1 MHFTDRIVQYIEEQQ
16 LDLKH
21 LTIILPSERA
31 IKYISASFF
40 KQKGRPLLAPRMIT
54 IDRWVKELSTK
65 VIIDRTRLLVKLFS
79 IQMENPVDPKDTSFD
94 EFQTWGQTLLAD
106 FDEIDRYLL
115 DPKVVFRNLADIR
128 EIENW
133 SFNSTEPTPA
143 QQRFMA
149 FWDRLPSYYQKLNQA
164 LDKEGMCYAGKA
176 YRELTE
182 QIDRVFQTD
191 KDRVFLFAGFNAL
204 SAAERSIMKQL
215 HRMGRAHILID
226 ADVYYLNDPLHEAG
240 SFLRDLRTDLDL
252 KELPF
257 VTDRLVKEAKEF
269 NIIECVQQTGQVKAA
284 SSVLNKMTKEE
295 LSETLVLLADESLV
309 VPFLRN
315 IPSRVGKANISLGLP
330 IRNTAVRTWIELMF
344 SIQEHKQR
352 FRTEALYFQDVQ
364 NIWNHPFVTAI
375 MTDFE
380 RQEVTRLELMAVE
393 RNHIF
398 RNTDSLKV
406 SDKMDTLLGIISV
419 NWDADWVKAISALRT
434 GLTYLEANFSE
445 DDTFNKAL
453 IAGFD
458 AAVIDF
464 DNITREGLPEM
475 NLKSFKGLLQQ
486 HWMNKSIAYH
496 GNPIQGLQVMGLLE
510 TRLLDFKNIIVL
522 GLNEGKMPPTN
533 PIQTMIPMDLRRW
546 LKLPTPR
553 EKQGLFAHHFYR
565 LLHTCE
571 RMWVTFTSARE
582 AIGSNE
588 ASRYLMQMELELS
601 RMNEKISWNRMLY
614 AVSEEEITDQVNTS
628 VEKTPEMLS
637 KMDDKFARSL
647 SASALKKY
655 LTCSLD
661 FYYRYILEFD
671 EEDDFEEELESRS
684 LGTFI
689 HAVLEDMYKPFARHN
704 SDGTLRTPQPPAL
717 TSFDVEKMLDSY
729 EKLLHGKFLERYN
742 NDSKAFLSG
751 KNLLSYE
758 VAKELTERI
767 LRKEIEFLKKQKD
780 PVFIEY
786 LELEIKVPIEI
797 EVRGEKKKLQLLG
810 FIDRVDS
817 IGEKVRIIDYKSG
830 KVKEE
835 EAKIDLVKCD
845 ENIIKAF
852 KNVKHAVQLA
862 MYSFIYMEKF
872 GKLPDEVG
880 LFSLINVSK
889 GLITLHE
896 KGGAGLNEITNRFP
910 EFLQQLMEEMYDV
923 DQPFE
928 HTTEKYNYCNYC
940 V

>member
-16 LDLKH
+16 LDLRH

-40 KQKGRPLLAPRMIT
+40 KQKGKPLLAPRMIT
-54 IDRWVKELSTK
+54 IDRWVRELSTK
-65 VIIDRTRLLVKLFS
+65 VIIDRTRLLVKLFA
-79 IQMENPVDPKDTSFD
+79 IQMENPVDPKDSSFD

-143 QQRFMA
+143 QVRFME
-149 FWDRLPSYYQKLNQA
+149 FWDRLPVYYEKLNQA
-164 LDKEGMCYAGKA
+164 LEKEGMCYAGKA
-176 YRELTE
+176 YRELSE
-182 QIDRVFQTD
+182 QIDRVFRND

-226 ADVYYLNDPLHEAG
+226 ADKYYLNDPLHEAG
-240 SFLRDLRTDLDL
+240 SFLRDLKSDLEL
-252 KELPF
+252 KEISF
-257 VTDRLVKEAKEF
+257 VSDRLLNEAKEF
-269 NIIECVQQTGQVKAA
+269 SIIECVQQTGQVKSAA
-284 SSVLNKMTKEE
+284 SVLNRMTKEE
-295 LSETLVLLADESLV
+295 LSETLVLLADEALV

-315 IPSRVGKANISLGLP
+315 IPSNVGKANISLGLP
-330 IRNTAVRTWIELMF
+330 IRNTAIRTWIELMF

-352 FRTEALYFQDVQ
+352 FKTEALYFQDVQ
-364 NIWNHPFVTAI
+364 KIWNHPFVTAI
-375 MTDFE
+375 MNDVE
-380 RQEVTRLELMAVE
+380 RQEVIKLELLAVE

-398 RNTDSLKV
+398 RNAESLKV
-406 SDKMDTLLGIISV
+406 SQKMDVLLGIMAQ
-419 NWDADWVKAISALRT
+419 NWNSDWVKAIGSIRT
-434 GLTYLEANFSE
+434 GLAYLEEHLSE
-445 DDTFNKAL
+445 HDTFNKAL

-464 DNITREGLPEM
+464 DNITKEGLPEM

-496 GNPIQGLQVMGLLE
+496 GNPVHGLQVMGLLE
-510 TRLLDFKNIIVL
+510 TRLLDFRNIIVL

-565 LLHTCE
+565 LLHNCE
-571 RMWVTFTSARE
+571 RMWVTYTSARE

-588 ASRYLMQMELELS
+588 ASRYLMQLELELA
-601 RMNEKISWNRMLY
+601 RMNDKITWNKMLY
-614 AVSEEEITDQVNTS
+614 SVTEEEITDQINTS

-637 KMDDKFARSL
+637 KMDEKFARSV

-671 EEDDFEEELESRS
+671 EDDDFEEELESRS

-689 HAVLEDMYKPFARHN
+689 HAVLEDMYEPFARHN

-729 EKLLHGKFLERYN
+729 EKRLYEKFLERYN

-758 VAKELTERI
+758 MAKDLTERI
-767 LRKEIEFLKKQKD
+767 LKKEIEFLKRQKD

-786 LELEIKVPIEI
+786 LELEIKVPIEV
-797 EVRGEKKKLQLLG
+797 EVHGVKKKLQLQG
-810 FIDRVDS
+810 FIDRIDS
-817 IGEKVRIIDYKSG
+817 IGERIRIIDYKSG
-830 KVKEE
+830 TVKED
-835 EAKIDLVKCD
+835 EAQINLIKCD
-845 ENIIKAF
+845 EDVIKEF

-862 MYSFIYMEKF
+862 MYSYIYREKF
-872 GKLPDEVG
+872 GRIPDEVG
-880 LFSLINVSK
+880 LISLINVSK
-889 GLITLHE
+889 GLITLRD
-896 KGGAGLNEITNRFP
+896 KGGIGLDEITDRFP
-910 EFLQQLMEEMYDV
+910 VFLQELLTEMYD
-923 DQPFE
+923 QGLLFE
-928 HTTEKYNYCNYC
+928 HTKERYHYCNYC